1 MPQRK
6 WGVKQFL
13 FIFFMQRARIPSE
26 MQDIQMGFLMSER
39 KPPFL
44 KTFFEKEPRKE
55 RGRGGRCREK
65 L

>member
-1 MPQRK
+1 
-6 WGVKQFL
+6 
-13 FIFFMQRARIPSE
+13 

-44 KTFFEKEPRKE
+44 KPFFEKNRKE
-55 RGRGGRCREK
+55 GGRGGRCREK

>member
-1 MPQRK
+1 
-6 WGVKQFL
+6 
-13 FIFFMQRARIPSE
+13 MQRARIPSE